1 MRRGMRVIDADGHT
15 IEAVDLYE
23 RYLERPFRDRVKT
36 LDVPSSPMPIRE
48 VDGVPTLR
56 LSVENPQEDAEQYES
71 WNPQAMIDRFGEPA
85 IKGWDAASYA
95 TAIAAEGVD
104 LSILY
109 GPGYDIWIPG
119 IDPELA
125 AAMAKAYCRWLTDYA
140 KESGGRILGAA
151 PLPIQ
156 DVGRA
161 VEVLRFARDELGMVA
176 FWCRPNPI
184 EGRTLGD
191 AYYDPLYA
199 ELERLDVPLGIHN
212 FMGSELPSAGSDSF
226 HRNIALHVCEHPME
240 QQMAMLSMMVNGV
253 YERFPQ
259 LRVAYLEGGSAWLPW
274 WLERIEEHFEVARW
288 NEVAGL
294 SLSPTEYFKRNCYVS
309 TDADERLLYQVIEV
323 LGDDRILF
331 PTDYPHPDAKY
342 PGVVDSFLDLPR
354 GGEESKRKIL
364 WDNAVAFYG
373 FDEAGLAAPDE
384 STG

>member
-1 MRRGMRVIDADGHT
+1 
-15 IEAVDLYE
+15 
-23 RYLERPFRDRVKT
+23 
-36 LDVPSSPMPIRE
+36 
-48 VDGVPTLR
+48 
-56 LSVENPQEDAEQYES
+56 
-71 WNPQAMIDRFGEPA
+71 
-85 IKGWDAASYA
+85 
-95 TAIAAEGVD
+95 
-104 LSILY
+104 
-109 GPGYDIWIPG
+109 
-119 IDPELA
+119 
-125 AAMAKAYCRWLTDYA
+125 
-140 KESGGRILGAA
+140 
-151 PLPIQ
+151 
-156 DVGRA
+156 
-161 VEVLRFARDELGMVA
+161 
-176 FWCRPNPI
+176 
-184 EGRTLGD
+184 
-191 AYYDPLYA
+191 
-199 ELERLDVPLGIHN
+199 
-212 FMGSELPSAGSDSF
+212 
-226 HRNIALHVCEHPME
+226 ME

-354 GGEESKRKIL
+354 VGEESKRKIL